1 MNKTFLAFGAGLA
14 VGIGGTYFYLKQKY
28 EEKLSKQI
36 QEIRRHYQEKEK
48 TEEEPDEDPKTVE
61 EMGENWKK
69 GLVNFATRFEEAEE
83 RGKERIAYE
92 SIAKRYQ
99 ESDKM
104 RILGFDKSPVDPAEQ
119 ESPPEDE
126 PEEEIFTVSEEEIET
141 YDNFEDINLT
151 YYAEDDILC
160 DDQEQVIEDP
170 EVVIGDALTRFG
182 LKSGYPDT
190 VFVINK
196 RVRAIFEVLMVEGS
210 YQEIVLGM
218 KKED

>member
-28 EEKLSKQI
+28 EEKLSEKF
-36 QEIRRHYQEKEK
+36 QEIRKYYKEK
-48 TEEEPDEDPKTVE
+48 QERLKSKEEKDEKF
-61 EMGENWKK
+61 
-69 GLVNFATRFEEAEE
+69 VNRFEEAEE
-83 RGKERIAYE
+83 KGKDRIAYE
-92 SIAKRYQ
+92 AIAKRYQ
-99 ESDKM
+99 GSDEQC
-104 RILGFDKSPVDPAEQ
+104 PVDPAEL

-126 PEEEIFTVSEEEIET
+126 PEEEIFTVTEEEMEI
-141 YDNFEDINLT
+141 YDNFENIDLT

-170 EVVIGDALTRFG
+170 EAIIGDALTKFG
-182 LKSGYPDT
+182 VESDYPDT
-190 VFVINK
+190 VYVINE

-218 KKED
+218 KK

>member
-14 VGIGGTYFYLKQKY
+14 VGVGGTYIYMKQKY
-28 EEKLSKQI
+28 EEKLSEQI
-36 QEIRRHYQEKEK
+36 QEVRKHYQKKRERSKPKKEK
-48 TEEEPDEDPKTVE
+48 DEK
-61 EMGENWKK
+61 
-69 GLVNFATRFEEAEE
+69 FANRFEEAEE
-83 RGKERIAYE
+83 RGKDRIAYE

-99 ESDKM
+99 ASEK
-104 RILGFDKSPVDPAEQ
+104 VDPAEK

-126 PEEEIFTVSEEEIET
+126 PEEEIFTVSEEEMET
-141 YDNFEDINLT
+141 YDNFEGIDLT

-170 EVVIGDALTRFG
+170 EAIIGDALTKFG
-182 LKSGYPDT
+182 VKFGYPNT
-190 VFVINK
+190 VYVINK

-218 KKED
+218 KK

>member
-1 MNKTFLAFGAGLA
+1 MNKTFLAFGVGLA

-28 EEKLSKQI
+28 EEKLSEQI
-36 QEIRRHYQEKEK
+36 QEVRKHYQEKQEQSK
-48 TEEEPDEDPKTVE
+48 AEDKV
-61 EMGENWKK
+61 
-69 GLVNFATRFEEAEE
+69 AE
-83 RGKERIAYE
+83 RLSAADFDGDIDLTIPVKRAKDRIAYE

-99 ESDKM
+99 ASEK
-104 RILGFDKSPVDPAEQ
+104 VDPAEK

-126 PEEEIFTVSEEEIET
+126 PEEEIFTVSEEEMET
-141 YDNFEDINLT
+141 YDNFEGIDLT

-170 EVVIGDALTRFG
+170 EAIIGDALTKFG
-182 LKSGYPDT
+182 VKSGYPNT
-190 VFVINK
+190 VYVINK

-218 KKED
+218 KNEK

>member
-1 MNKTFLAFGAGLA
+1 MTNYILSFGAGLA

-28 EEKLSKQI
+28 EEKLSEQI
-36 QEIRRHYQEKEK
+36 QEIRRHYQEKQEK
-48 TEEEPDEDPKTVE
+48 PKTIE
-61 EMGENWKK
+61 EAGENLKK
-69 GLVNFATRFEEAEE
+69 GMANFANRFEEAEE
-83 RGKERIAYE
+83 RGKDRMAYE

-99 ESDKM
+99 GSDEQ
-104 RILGFDKSPVDPAEQ
+104 RPVDPAEQ
-119 ESPPEDE
+119 ESPTEDDD
-126 PEEEIFTVSEEEIET
+126 EEEIFTVTEEEMET
-141 YDNFEDINLT
+141 YDNFEDIGLT

-170 EVVIGDALTRFG
+170 EAIIGDALTKFG

-190 VFVINK
+190 LYVINK

-218 KKED
+218 KHEK

>member
-1 MNKTFLAFGAGLA
+1 MNKTFFAFGAGLA
-14 VGIGGTYFYLKQKY
+14 VGIGATYFYLKQKY
-28 EEKLSKQI
+28 EEKLSEQI
-36 QEIRRHYQEKEK
+36 QEVRKHYQEKQEK
-48 TEEEPDEDPKTVE
+48 PKSKEEKDEK
-61 EMGENWKK
+61 
-69 GLVNFATRFEEAEE
+69 FARRFEEAEE
-83 RGKERIAYE
+83 RGKDRIAYE

-99 ESDKM
+99 GSDKM
-104 RILGFDKSPVDPAEQ
+104 HILGFDKSPVDPAER

-126 PEEEIFTVSEEEIET
+126 PEEEIFTVTEEEMET

-170 EVVIGDALTRFG
+170 EAIIGDALTKFG
-182 LKSGYPDT
+182 VRSRYPDT
-190 VFVINK
+190 VYVINK

-218 KKED
+218 KK

>member
-1 MNKTFLAFGAGLA
+1 MNKTFLAFGVGLA
-14 VGIGGTYFYLKQKY
+14 VGIGTTYFYLKRKY
-28 EEKLSKQI
+28 EEKLSEQI
-36 QEIRRHYQEKEK
+36 QEVRKHYQEREK
-48 TEEEPDEDPKTVE
+48 VEEEPDENPKTIE

-69 GLVNFATRFEEAEE
+69 GMTNFANRFEEAEQ

-99 ESDKM
+99 ASEK
-104 RILGFDKSPVDPAEQ
+104 VDPAEQ

-126 PEEEIFTVSEEEIET
+126 PEEEVFTISEEEMET
-141 YDNFEDINLT
+141 YDNFEDISLT

-170 EVVIGDALTRFG
+170 EVVIGDALTKFG

-218 KKED
+218 KNEKG

>member
-1 MNKTFLAFGAGLA
+1 MNKTILAFGAGLA

-28 EEKLSKQI
+28 EEKLSEQI
-36 QEIRRHYQEKEK
+36 QEVRKHYQEKQEK
-48 TEEEPDEDPKTVE
+48 AKPKEEKDEK
-61 EMGENWKK
+61 
-69 GLVNFATRFEEAEE
+69 FANRFEEAEE
-83 RGKERIAYE
+83 RGKDRITYE

-99 ESDKM
+99 GS
-104 RILGFDKSPVDPAEQ
+104 DKSPVDPAEQ
-119 ESPPEDE
+119 ESPPEDK
-126 PEEEIFTVSEEEIET
+126 PEMEIFTISEEEMET
-141 YDNFEDINLT
+141 YDNFEDITLT

-170 EVVIGDALTRFG
+170 EVVIGDALTKFG

-210 YQEIVLGM
+210 YQEIVLGG
-218 KKED
+218 

>member
-1 MNKTFLAFGAGLA
+1 MNKTILAFGAGLA

-28 EEKLSKQI
+28 EEKLSEQI
-36 QEIRRHYQEKEK
+36 QEIRKHYRIKQLGEETAKGFEEGTK
-48 TEEEPDEDPKTVE
+48 TNVE
-61 EMGENWKK
+61 MSENWKK
-69 GLVNFATRFEEAEE
+69 GLENLGSQVSDAFKE
-83 RGKERIAYE
+83 RKDRIAYE

-99 ESDKM
+99 GSDKN
-104 RILGFDKSPVDPAEQ
+104 PVDPAEQ
-119 ESPPEDE
+119 ESPQEDE
-126 PEEEIFTVSEEEIET
+126 PEEEIFTVSEEEMGT

-170 EVVIGDALTRFG
+170 EAIIGDALTKFG
-182 LKSGYPDT
+182 VKSGYPDT
-190 VFVINK
+190 VYVINK

-218 KKED
+218 KDEK

>member
-28 EEKLSKQI
+28 EEKLSEKF
-36 QEIRRHYQEKEK
+36 QEIRKYYKEK
-48 TEEEPDEDPKTVE
+48 QEQSKSKEEKDEK
-61 EMGENWKK
+61 
-69 GLVNFATRFEEAEE
+69 FANRFEEAEE
-83 RGKERIAYE
+83 RGKDRIAYE
-92 SIAKRYQ
+92 AIAKRYQ
-99 ESDKM
+99 GSDEQ
-104 RILGFDKSPVDPAEQ
+104 RPVDPAEL

-126 PEEEIFTVSEEEIET
+126 PEEEIFTVTEEEMEI
-141 YDNFEDINLT
+141 YDNFENIDLT

-170 EVVIGDALTRFG
+170 EAIIGDALTKFG
-182 LKSGYPDT
+182 VESGYPDT
-190 VFVINK
+190 VYVINE

-218 KKED
+218 KK

>member
-28 EEKLSKQI
+28 EEKLSEKF
-36 QEIRRHYQEKEK
+36 QEIRKYYKEK
-48 TEEEPDEDPKTVE
+48 QERLKSKEEKDEKF
-61 EMGENWKK
+61 
-69 GLVNFATRFEEAEE
+69 VNRFEEAEE
-83 RGKERIAYE
+83 KGKDRIAYE
-92 SIAKRYQ
+92 AIAKRYQ
-99 ESDKM
+99 GSDEQW
-104 RILGFDKSPVDPAEQ
+104 PVDPAEL

-126 PEEEIFTVSEEEIET
+126 PEEEIFTVTEEEMEI
-141 YDNFEDINLT
+141 YDNFENIDLT

-170 EVVIGDALTRFG
+170 EAIIGDALTKFG
-182 LKSGYPDT
+182 VESDYPDT
-190 VFVINK
+190 VYVINE

-218 KKED
+218 KK